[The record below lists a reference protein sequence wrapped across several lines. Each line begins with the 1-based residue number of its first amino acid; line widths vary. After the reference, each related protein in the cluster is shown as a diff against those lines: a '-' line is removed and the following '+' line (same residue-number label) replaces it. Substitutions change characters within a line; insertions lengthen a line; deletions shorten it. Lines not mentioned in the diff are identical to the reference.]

1 MASIIDGVDQRT
13 QLAGHNR
20 LELLLF
26 ELQNGQTF
34 GINVFKV
41 REAIPCPSLT
51 QMPHAHPAIRGV
63 ARIRGQAISIFD
75 LSMAIGNKPVYDLES
90 NFVII
95 TEYNRT
101 VQGFLVANINRII
114 NTSWAE
120 ILPAPAG
127 IGQNSFLTAITKID
141 GELVEIIDV
150 EKVLAEVVGINHQ
163 VSEDLS
169 QNFSAQNQHRRPHI
183 LVADDSSVARKQ
195 IAKTMEQI
203 GIDTTIVIDGKQALE
218 QLQHW
223 QDEGIDVKQHI
234 ALVISD
240 IEMPEMDGY
249 SLTTAIRKDPALDT
263 IQVLLH
269 SSMSGGFNESLVK
282 KVGANKF
289 IAKFVPNEL
298 ATTAQEMV
306 DLCRQ

>member
-51 QMPHAHPAIRGV
+51 QIPHAHPAIRGV

-195 IAKTMEQI
+195 IAKTMEQN
-203 GIDTTIVIDGKQALE
+203 GTDTTIVIDGKQALE

-269 SSMSGGFNESLVK
+269 SSMSGGFNESLVE

-289 IAKFVPNEL
+289 IAKFDPNEL
-298 ATTAQEMV
+298 ATAVQEMV
-306 DLCRQ
+306 DIWRQ

>member
-51 QMPHAHPAIRGV
+51 QIPHAHPAIRGV

>member
-51 QMPHAHPAIRGV
+51 QIPHAHPAIRGV

-269 SSMSGGFNESLVK
+269 SSMSGGFNESLVE

-289 IAKFVPNEL
+289 IAKFDPNEL
-298 ATTAQEMV
+298 ATAVQEMV
-306 DLCRQ
+306 DIWRQ